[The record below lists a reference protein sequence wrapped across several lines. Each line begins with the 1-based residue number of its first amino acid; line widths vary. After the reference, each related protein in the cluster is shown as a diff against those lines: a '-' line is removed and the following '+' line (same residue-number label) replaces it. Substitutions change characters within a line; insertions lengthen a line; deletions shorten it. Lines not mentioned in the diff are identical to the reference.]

1 MNTRRYPRTADEAF
15 KGADYAS
22 SITQFGKRSN
32 GDTAVTWACALGLV
46 FLVGMLIVEA
56 L

>member
-1 MNTRRYPRTADEAF
+1 MTTRRFPRTADEAF

-22 SITQFGKRSN
+22 SVTQFGKPRN
-32 GDTAVTWACALGLV
+32 GDTAVTWACFLALA
-46 FLVGMLIVEA
+46 FLVGLLIVEA